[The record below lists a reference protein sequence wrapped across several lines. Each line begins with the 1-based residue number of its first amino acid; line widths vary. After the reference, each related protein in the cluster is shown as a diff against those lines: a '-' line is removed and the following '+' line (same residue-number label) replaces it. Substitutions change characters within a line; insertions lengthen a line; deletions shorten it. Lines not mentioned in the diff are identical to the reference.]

1 MIDSMDIYRAIKKTL
16 EKNFNIKVQI
26 KDIKNPCPPCFYIK
40 PITDSS
46 RQTANNYETTD
57 YSYSIIYFSE
67 DETLEDLLT
76 VKEALKNLLKL
87 PLKVIAYKDETDINW
102 LEINSTDFSLDESDY
117 ILQAVINIEHTQ
129 RLGVTRFESDNTEL
143 MEVMEISTDYTES

>member
-1 MIDSMDIYRAIKKTL
+1 M
-16 EKNFNIKVQI
+16 
-26 KDIKNPCPPCFYIK
+26 
-40 PITDSS
+40 
-46 RQTANNYETTD
+46 
-57 YSYSIIYFSE
+57 
-67 DETLEDLLT
+67 
-76 VKEALKNLLKL
+76 
-87 PLKVIAYKDETDINW
+87 IAYKDETDINW

>member
-1 MIDSMDIYRAIKKTL
+1 M
-16 EKNFNIKVQI
+16 
-26 KDIKNPCPPCFYIK
+26 
-40 PITDSS
+40 
-46 RQTANNYETTD
+46 
-57 YSYSIIYFSE
+57 
-67 DETLEDLLT
+67 
-76 VKEALKNLLKL
+76 KL

>member
-16 EKNFNIKVQI
+16 ENNFNIKVQI

-46 RQTANNYETTD
+46 RQTANDYETTD

-76 VKEALKNLLKL
+76 VNSSFFNTTSTAPLEPTLISETALCLNATLILA
-87 PLKVIAYKDETDINW
+87 IM
-102 LEINSTDFSLDESDY
+102 SFSSSSLAIFLS
-117 ILQAVINIEHTQ
+117 
-129 RLGVTRFESDNTEL
+129 F
-143 MEVMEISTDYTES
+143 